1 MVIIILNL
9 IINFV
14 ADPFYDNK
22 SQRTTID
29 DTPLNNPVFCNTQLS
44 EAWYRFVTATYFL
57 VALSILIIK
66 VSGEEGELYFHF
78 LRADIK
84 SLQFK

>member
-44 EAWYRFVTATYFL
+44 EAWYRFVTAARTRTPSTCVDSCKCGKANPGWL
-57 VALSILIIK
+57 TL
-66 VSGEEGELYFHF
+66 
-78 LRADIK
+78 
-84 SLQFK
+84 